1 MSSHKSAY
9 YFDSL
14 HYLAEL
20 QLASAKKWLLS
31 LKKAAEQTNNPE
43 LFEFHHQ
50 AATIIFSMIKAHELL
65 SIEYDKK
72 LEKAKEF
79 NLQHWAELDTLRTES
94 QDIRSKIFWT
104 EEYVETLKEIL
115 VDTNQ
120 SVFYL
125 MECLSKNT
133 KQINELSTFLKQH
146 NLWETYL
153 KTYQTK

>member
-1 MSSHKSAY
+1 
-9 YFDSL
+9 
-14 HYLAEL
+14 
-20 QLASAKKWLLS
+20 
-31 LKKAAEQTNNPE
+31 
-43 LFEFHHQ
+43 
-50 AATIIFSMIKAHELL
+50 MIKAHELL